1 MVFLG
6 LPRFG
11 RLFLFLGGVF
21 IRMKGVLSLI
31 VCVLMLFSIA
41 CTNTDTVPA
50 VDGDYVVLTVTQA
63 DDCATLIDYM
73 NKINGSKSLKSFE
86 ISNGM
91 ITVIN
96 GKKASGNVYWMVFT
110 DDADYSNEQWGSVEI
125 DGVTYYSATLGA
137 ESLPIE
143 EGATY
148 VWYAQAF

>member
-1 MVFLG
+1 M
-6 LPRFG
+6 
-11 RLFLFLGGVF
+11 
-21 IRMKGVLSLI
+21 RMKGVLSLI
-31 VCVLMLFSIA
+31 VCVLLLFSIA
-41 CTNTDTVPA
+41 CMNTDTVPA
-50 VDGDYVVLTVTQA
+50 VDGDYVVLTVTEA

-91 ITVIN
+91 IIVIN

-125 DGVTYYSATLGA
+125 GGVTYYSATLGA
-137 ESLPIE
+137 ESLPIK